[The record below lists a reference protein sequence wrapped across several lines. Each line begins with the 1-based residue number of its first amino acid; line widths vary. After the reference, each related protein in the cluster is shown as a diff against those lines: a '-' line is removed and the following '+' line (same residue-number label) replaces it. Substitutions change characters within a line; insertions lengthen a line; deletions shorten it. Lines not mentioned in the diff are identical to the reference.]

1 MYYTQM
7 CYTQPHEGEGQRCGY
22 VFNLKG
28 MEADLVLLNVSLAH
42 GSLLLGNGHG
52 ATSLCL
58 VCLLGFV
65 LAALLQNFLF

>member
-1 MYYTQM
+1 MWLRLQSKGNGGS
-7 CYTQPHEGEGQRCGY
+7 Q
-22 VFNLKG
+22 LKG

-42 GSLLLGNGHG
+42 GSLLLGSGHG